1 MALLHRISGFGALER
16 SSPSLL
22 IGSGNGN
29 GRVFGGRGK
38 VGFNGRRRLVVL
50 RVVAMSSSS
59 SSTFKMNLNEYM
71 VTLEKP
77 LGIRF
82 ALSADGKI
90 FVHAIKKGSNAEKAR
105 IIMVGDTLKKA
116 SDSSSG
122 GTLVEINDLGD
133 TQKMLVERSGSFSL
147 VLERPFS
154 PFPIQYL
161 VHLSDLDLLF
171 NRGRV
176 SFVTWNNNLLS
187 SNLRAASQGSGNS
200 GYAAFS
206 SKFFTPHGWKL
217 LTKHS
222 SSFQSGTHKNILSPP
237 ISPIVCVF
245 SEQDPGD
252 GEWGYGNFP
261 LEEYIKALDRS
272 KGELHYNHALGMRY
286 SKITE
291 QIYVGSCIQTED
303 DVENL
308 SGAGITAILNFQGGT
323 EAQNWGIDSQRIND
337 ACQKSEI
344 LMINYPIKDA
354 DSFDLRKKLPLCV
367 GLLLRLLKKNH
378 RVFVT
383 CTTGFDRSSA
393 CVIAYLHW
401 MTDTSLHAAYSFV
414 TGLHACKPD
423 RPAIAW
429 ATWDLIAMVDDGKH
443 DEPPTHAVT
452 FVWNGHEGEDV
463 LLVGDFTGN
472 WKEPIKATHK
482 GGPRFETE
490 VRLSQGKY
498 YYKYIINGDWRHSTT
513 SPTERDDR
521 GNTNNIIVVGD
532 VANVRP
538 TIQQPRKDANII
550 KVIERVLTESERFRK
565 LFALLA
571 MDPTRPPRRN
581 FAQVQG
587 AWRANHPDMA
597 AHCGQAKQL
606 LSQFDSYQIQHV
618 NREFNSD
625 ADAQASR
632 AVNLAEGEKVEETAG
647 GLLGR
652 MGY

>member
-1 MALLHRISGFGALER
+1 MALLQRTGAMER
-16 SSPSLL
+16 SSPSLV
-22 IGSGNGN
+22 IGSGNG
-29 GRVFGGRGK
+29 RGK
-38 VGFNGRRRLVVL
+38 VGGFSRRR
-50 RVVAMSSSS
+50 RVVAMSS
-59 SSTFKMNLNEYM
+59 TLKMNLNEYM

-82 ALSADGKI
+82 ALSADGKM

-116 SDSSSG
+116 TDSSSDAS
-122 GTLVEINDLGD
+122 LVEINDIGD
-133 TQKMLVERSGSFSL
+133 TQKMLVERSGSFSF

-161 VHLSDLDLLF
+161 LHLSDLDLLF

-176 SFVTWNNNLLS
+176 SFVTWNPNLLS
-187 SNLRAASQGSGNS
+187 SNLRASSQG
-200 GYAAFS
+200 
-206 SKFFTPHGWKL
+206 T
-217 LTKHS
+217 
-222 SSFQSGTHKNILSPP
+222 THKNILSPP

-291 QIYVGSCIQTED
+291 QIYVGSCLQTED

-308 SGAGITAILNFQGGT
+308 SDAGITAILNFQGGT
-323 EAQNWGIDSQRIND
+323 EAQNWGIDSQKIND

-443 DEPPTHAVT
+443 DEPPTHSVT

-550 KVIERVLTESERFRK
+550 KVIERVLTESERFR
-565 LFALLA
+565 LA
-571 MDPTRPPRRN
+571 K
-581 FAQVQG
+581 
-587 AWRANHPDMA
+587 A
-597 AHCGQAKQL
+597 ARCIAFSVCPIRLCPK
-606 LSQFDSYQIQHV
+606 
-618 NREFNSD
+618 
-625 ADAQASR
+625 
-632 AVNLAEGEKVEETAG
+632 
-647 GLLGR
+647 
-652 MGY
+652 